1 MGRIQA
7 NSSGSSLANTARMSS
22 ITGRGPC
29 ITAVLLHQLGIWIPL
44 AYLQTYL
51 SIHDMVLVVNCLGH
65 TGTKALYQTLSFLEL
80 VHSGMYHHKPVF
92 MVIFDHVWK

>member
-29 ITAVLLHQLGIWIPL
+29 ITAVLEHQLGIWIPFDIYDTFIIHFMQFLVNKKATL
-44 AYLQTYL
+44 A
-51 SIHDMVLVVNCLGH
+51 
-65 TGTKALYQTLSFLEL
+65 
-80 VHSGMYHHKPVF
+80 SGFFEWSV
-92 MVIFDHVWK
+92 